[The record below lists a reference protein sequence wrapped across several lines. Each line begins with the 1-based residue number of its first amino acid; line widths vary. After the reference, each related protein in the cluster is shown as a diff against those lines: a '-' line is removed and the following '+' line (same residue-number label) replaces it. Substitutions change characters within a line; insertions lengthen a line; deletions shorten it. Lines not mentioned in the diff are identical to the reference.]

1 MDKNDKPIIS
11 IITPVYNDAKT
22 VERMVAS
29 IADQDYKYKEHI
41 LVDDGSTDNSK
52 EVLKKLE
59 KKYPI
64 KVIYLPENKGACYA
78 RNEGAKYAKG
88 KYLSFLPAD
97 AKLYPG
103 MARIWVEAL
112 EENPDYDFIYGG
124 YKFTDEQYHEM
135 FSYMSD
141 SFDPY
146 FLKVTNYID
155 GSFPLKKEL
164 FDKMGGWDETIKSL
178 QDWDFWLNAVINH
191 NAKGIYRR
199 EVFFETTFPHAG
211 GLSDDSSKNWIAR
224 TEYIKKKYGIEPK
237 KICVTSQGAEFHGK
251 NVAKYLGA
259 DYLPMPSFK
268 PHKYEMIYVI
278 GFFGNVAQC
287 FHNTNAMRVVH
298 WIGSD
303 ILQLQ
308 QAKPEVLEG
317 VVRWL
322 DNNVDVNLCEI
333 EATRLELEKLGIKAR
348 VVPFPPEIIYRP
360 VEMPKEKAIA
370 VYMPYQNKVFYQP
383 DLVYDVAKE
392 LPDVKFYLFGD
403 VTTIGEKNNVI
414 HVGNIRD
421 LEKDNLIK
429 NTGAILRLTPHDGLP
444 LSVVEWVTAG
454 RQAILTIDIPHT
466 HKVKLDKKDIIKT
479 IKKLKWE
486 VNTEGSEYYRTI
498 CNPEVFK
505 KSLYSL
511 LEFDIKKWWDKISP
525 IWHEM
530 ESAQESTEDIG
541 RIIKEVKE
549 LKPKT
554 LIDLGC
560 GTGRF
565 ADLLPVDD
573 YTGLDFSEQLI
584 KEAEEKHP
592 DKKFIVA
599 DILNYVPK
607 EKFDVAFTFASLLH
621 VPPKKL
627 DDYVKALKKIAK
639 KAVFVEPIKEASV
652 TGQDR
657 YVNPKIIQM
666 QKEDPEFIF
675 NVKYTWIHDYL
686 NKFNCEKVIP
696 MSNNRNMFVID
707 LTK

>member
-1 MDKNDKPIIS
+1 MNNEKAMIS
-11 IITPVYNDAKT
+11 FITPVYNDAKT

-124 YKFTDEQYHEM
+124 YKFTDENYHEM
-135 FSYMSD
+135 FNYMSD
-141 SFDPY
+141 DFDPY

-155 GSFPLKKEL
+155 GSFPLRKEL
-164 FDKMGGWDETIKSL
+164 FDKMNGWDESVKSL
-178 QDWDFWLNAVINH
+178 QDWDFWLRAVIQF

-199 EVFFETTFPHAG
+199 EVFFETTMPHPG
-211 GLSDDSSKNWIAR
+211 GLSDDSAKNWIAR
-224 TEYIKKKYGIEPK
+224 TDYIKKKNGIEQK

-251 NVAKYLGA
+251 NVAKYLEA

-268 PHKYEMIYVI
+268 PHKYEMIYVV

-287 FHNTNAMRVVH
+287 FYNTNAMRVVH

-317 VVRWL
+317 VVKWL

-333 EATRLELEKLGIKAR
+333 EETQKELDKLGIKAR
-348 VVPFPPEIIYRP
+348 VVPFPPEVIYRNVKP
-360 VEMPKEKAIA
+360 TPKAVA
-370 VYMPYQNKVFYQP
+370 VYMPYQNKEFYQP
-383 DLVYDVAKE
+383 ELVYEVAKE
-392 LPDVKFYLFGD
+392 LPDIHFYLFGD
-403 VTTIGEKNNVI
+403 TTMMGEKDNLT
-414 HVGNIRD
+414 HVGNIRGMLKD
-421 LEKDNLIK
+421 AVIEK
-429 NTGAILRLTPHDGLP
+429 TGAILRLTPHDGLP
-444 LSVVEWVTAG
+444 LSVVEWIMAG
-454 RQAILTIDIPHT
+454 REAITTVKIPFAHQ
-466 HKVKLDKKDIIKT
+466 VKLDKKNIVKT
-479 IKKLKWE
+479 LKKLKWQE
-486 VNTEGSEYYRTI
+486 NKEGSDYYRTI

-505 KSLYSL
+505 KSIYGL
-511 LEFDIKKWWDKISP
+511 LDLDIKKWWDKISP
-525 IWHEM
+525 IWHFM
-530 ESAQESTEDIG
+530 ESSQENTDDIG
-541 RIIKEVKE
+541 KIIKEVKE

-560 GTGRF
+560 GTGRW

-573 YTGLDFSEQLI
+573 YTGIDFSEQLI
-584 KEAEEKHP
+584 SEAKENHP
-592 DKKFIVA
+592 DKKFINQ
-599 DILNYVPK
+599 DILTYVPEQK
-607 EKFDVAFTFASLLH
+607 YDVAFTFASLLH
-621 VPPKKL
+621 IPPKQL
-627 DDYVKALKKIAK
+627 DEYIKAIKKIAK

-652 TGQDR
+652 SGQDR
-657 YVNPKIIQM
+657 YINPKIIEM
-666 QKEDPEFIF
+666 QKEDPTFIF
-675 NVKYTWIHDYL
+675 NVKYTFIHDYL
-686 NKFNCEKVIP
+686 NKFDCIKVIP